1 MRADDDVTG
10 RVPTLSVW
18 AIGATIAVLA
28 IVAPAPPAG
37 AASVSA
43 CTARTGVTV
52 IVDLSHFHLDIER
65 GCAPGHP
72 ENALDA
78 LQSAGFATAGTAQYG
93 DAFLCRI
100 DELPSSAHESC
111 TSTPPAASSWSFYWA
126 RPTDTDWTYAPVGV
140 TSYQPPAGSLI
151 GFAFG
156 DDAEPAIRPS
166 AVISAPT
173 TPSSAAAPAPIVGSA
188 AVPVTTPP
196 GRPSTTVGASHPS
209 ASTTT
214 AAATTRISTPTAAPR
229 AASSPG
235 STPRLVERTAAG
247 VGHDSAGSPRSA
259 VLAVAVVAL
268 LSAGGWLTIR
278 ARRRRPA

>member
-1 MRADDDVTG
+1 MTM
-10 RVPTLSVW
+10 RVPTLAVW
-18 AIGATIAVLA
+18 AIGATIAILAILA

-52 IVDLSHFHLDIER
+52 IVDFTHFHLNIER

-72 ENALDA
+72 ANALDA

-100 DELPSSAHESC
+100 DQLPSSAHESC
-111 TSTPPAASSWSFYWA
+111 ANTPPATSSWSFYWA
-126 RPTDTDWTYAPVGV
+126 RPTATDWTYAALGV
-140 TSYQPPAGSLI
+140 TSYQPPAGTLI

-156 DDAEPAIRPS
+156 DDTEPGIRPS
-166 AVISAPT
+166 AVISAST
-173 TPSSAAAPAPIVGSA
+173 TPTSTVAPAPTVGSA
-188 AVPVTTPP
+188 AVAVTTAPV
-196 GRPSTTVGASHPS
+196 RPSTTVVVSRPS

-214 AAATTRISTPTAAPR
+214 AAATTSISTPAAATR
-229 AASSPG
+229 AGSLPG
-235 STPRLVERTAAG
+235 GTPRLVERTAAG
-247 VGHDSAGSPRSA
+247 VGHDSPGSPRSA
-259 VLAVAVVAL
+259 VLALAVVAIL
-268 LSAGGWLTIR
+268 GVGGWGTIR